1 MTTTTTPAVRSGL
14 RAGTAL
20 RIALLVPIA
29 MLALAGCSTPT
40 AVETAGAGSEP
51 SPTSTA
57 TPQPPN
63 ETAPTLLGS
72 TACDGLRPALAEGGN
87 GVVDLDPSAY
97 LQLFG
102 VSMPRVPDCVLQ
114 LTFVGTGRIVY
125 YYVWGGLDVD
135 SVAQQ
140 IDPNLLA
147 QGFENVNEADGVNS
161 ESESIVTYLRMSDVV
176 GIGLNRNPLGQEG
189 IIALTTSDN

>member
-1 MTTTTTPAVRSGL
+1 MTTNAPAVRSAL

-20 RIALLVPIA
+20 LVALLVPIG
-29 MLALAGCSTPT
+29 MLALAGCSGPT
-40 AVETAGAGSEP
+40 AIETAGAGGESP
-51 SPTSTA
+51 PTSTS
-57 TPQPPN
+57 TPQSTN
-63 ETAPTLLGS
+63 RAAPTLLGS
-72 TACDGLRPALAEGGN
+72 TACGGLRPALADGGN
-87 GVVDLDPSAY
+87 GVADLDPSAY
-97 LQLFG
+97 VQLFG

-135 SVAQQ
+135 SLAQQ
-140 IDPNLLA
+140 IDTNLLA
-147 QGFENVNEADGVNS
+147 QGFENVNETEGVNS

-189 IIALTTSDN
+189 IIALTTSDK

>member
-1 MTTTTTPAVRSGL
+1 MTTTNTAAVRSDL

-29 MLALAGCSTPT
+29 MLALTGCSAPT
-40 AVETAGAGSEP
+40 AIETATAGSES
-51 SPTSTA
+51 SPTSTS
-57 TPQPPN
+57 TPQPTTEAVPI
-63 ETAPTLLGS
+63 LLGP
-72 TACDGLRPALAEGGN
+72 TACDGLRPALADGGN
-87 GVVDLDPSAY
+87 SVADLDPSAY
-97 LQLFG
+97 VQLFG

-140 IDPNLLA
+140 IDTNLLA

-161 ESESIVTYLRMSDVV
+161 ESESIVTYLRMSDVL